1 MRTVTGPDR
10 PAHKKP
16 MLTEPT
22 LDGHATIEG
31 THKRTRTNI

>member
-10 PAHKKP
+10 PALKQR
-16 MLTEPT
+16 MLTEPS
-22 LDGHATIEG
+22 LDGHATVEG